1 MDADEHGNKRVF
13 QRLGAS
19 NDSGKQQKVC
29 YHWRAGRC
37 NKFPCP
43 YLPRELPGP
52 HPQQHQPFISNGS
65 SSKRPNQGV
74 HDDHNFS
81 GAWRN
86 PKFNPTWGPV
96 HDGGAGNRA
105 QGSGAG
111 SRVFRKIEKLCN
123 YWLQGNCSY
132 GDKCKFLH
140 SWSVGDVRNPHFIH
154 RLVHKKIKENWKKN
168 RELRKKIRPSL
179 VQNHNLLKTDSPS
192 PQVLWESQGVSL
204 PG

>member
-43 YLPRELPGP
+43 YLPRELPG
-52 HPQQHQPFISNGS
+52 
-65 SSKRPNQGV
+65 
-74 HDDHNFS
+74 
-81 GAWRN
+81 
-86 PKFNPTWGPV
+86 
-96 HDGGAGNRA
+96 NRA
-105 QGSGAG
+105 QGSGTG
-111 SRVFRKIEKLCN
+111 NRVFRKIEKLCN

-140 SWSVGDVRNPHFIH
+140 SWSVGDCFYEFDIA
-154 RLVHKKIKENWKKN
+154 
-168 RELRKKIRPSL
+168 
-179 VQNHNLLKTDSPS
+179 
-192 PQVLWESQGVSL
+192 
-204 PG
+204 

>member
-13 QRLGAS
+13 QRLGAL

-37 NKFPCP
+37 NKFPYP

-52 HPQQHQPFISNGS
+52 PPQQHQPFISNGS
-65 SSKRPNQGV
+65 LSKWPNQGV
-74 HDDHNFS
+74 HDDHSFS
-81 GAWRN
+81 GAWRS
-86 PKFNPTWGPV
+86 PKFNPMWGPV

-111 SRVFRKIEKLCN
+111 NRVFKKIEKLCN

-140 SWSVGDVRNPHFIH
+140 SWSVGDCFSEFDIAWSASESNKFVWILVTFGV
-154 RLVHKKIKENWKKN
+154 LVHLNGWAD
-168 RELRKKIRPSL
+168 LC
-179 VQNHNLLKTDSPS
+179 LL
-192 PQVLWESQGVSL
+192 EFRN
-204 PG
+204 

>member
-43 YLPRELPGP
+43 YLPRELPAP
-52 HPQQHQPFISNGS
+52 PPQQHQPFISNGS

-81 GAWRN
+81 GA
-86 PKFNPTWGPV
+86 
-96 HDGGAGNRA
+96 
-105 QGSGAG
+105 
-111 SRVFRKIEKLCN
+111 
-123 YWLQGNCSY
+123 
-132 GDKCKFLH
+132 
-140 SWSVGDVRNPHFIH
+140 
-154 RLVHKKIKENWKKN
+154 
-168 RELRKKIRPSL
+168 
-179 VQNHNLLKTDSPS
+179 
-192 PQVLWESQGVSL
+192 
-204 PG
+204 